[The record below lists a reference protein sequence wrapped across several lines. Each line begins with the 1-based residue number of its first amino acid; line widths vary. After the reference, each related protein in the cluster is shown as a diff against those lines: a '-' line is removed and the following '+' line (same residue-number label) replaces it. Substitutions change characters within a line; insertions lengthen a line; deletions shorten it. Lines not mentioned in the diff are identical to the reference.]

1 MNNIKTLLAAFLFAG
16 CAYAANNAETIKV
29 GTCNIRNQRGDAG
42 TPNAW
47 DLRKADLAN
56 SLRKQDMDAFGL
68 QEVYR
73 KQADYIYVSDGI
85 KVKNYGVVN
94 DPRPGTEFYISDHF
108 LVNAVIEL

>member
-47 DLRKADLAN
+47 DLRKADLAT

-73 KQADYIYVSDGI
+73 KQADYI
-85 KVKNYGVVN
+85 KKLL
-94 DPRPGTEFYISDHF
+94 PQ
-108 LVNAVIEL
+108 